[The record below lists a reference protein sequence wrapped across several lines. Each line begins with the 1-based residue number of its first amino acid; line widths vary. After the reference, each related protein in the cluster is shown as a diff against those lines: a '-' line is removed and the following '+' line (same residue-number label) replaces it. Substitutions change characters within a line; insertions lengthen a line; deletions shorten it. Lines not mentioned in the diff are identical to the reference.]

1 MNLLFFILAY
11 TCKMVR
17 LVASIICDDILR
29 IDMKSYLLCYFS
41 PSLAH
46 RSDCILYSTHH
57 LLPVTCTAFSS
68 FKTLS
73 CFELISAPDK
83 YKGSPP
89 RSVLLLLEVG
99 LSRCHHLHH
108 KQSDQGSIHP
118 SNHRIQ
124 ILLPCYVSQSRT
136 RQSSRIKLIP

>member
-1 MNLLFFILAY
+1 MHLLRLKAP
-11 TCKMVR
+11 CKMVR

-29 IDMKSYLLCYFS
+29 IDMKSYLLCYLS
-41 PSLAH
+41 HSLAH

-57 LLPVTCTAFSS
+57 LLPVTCTAFSW
-68 FKTLS
+68 FKTLNL
-73 CFELISAPDK
+73 FQPPDK

-89 RSVLLLLEVG
+89 RSVLLLLEVR
-99 LSRCHHLHH
+99 LSRCHHLYH

-136 RQSSRIKLIP
+136 RQSSPIKLIP